1 MLSRLLSCNVE
12 QGPLTFM
19 AKGKSAG
26 RILVS
31 GASGLIGSGVEKA
44 AHEKGFEVQ
53 ILVRHH
59 HEVRG
64 GAIYWNPTE
73 TNQGVHPAALE
84 GLDAVIHLS
93 GANIARRW
101 TRDVREKIVASR
113 VRSTEVLCD
122 ALRKVRHRPP
132 VLLCASA
139 VGIYGDRGDEI
150 LTEDS
155 ATGTGF
161 LAETCQAW
169 EGAAKQACE
178 LGIRVVHLRLGV
190 VLSRRGGALGKML
203 PVFQL
208 GMGGRL
214 GNGRQWMSWISLRD
228 LLRAMWFLMES
239 QQLSG
244 AFNLTAPGA
253 ATNAEFTAAL
263 AHAVHRPAFFPVP
276 AGALRLAFGEMAGQ
290 TLLASQ
296 RAVPRRLQEAGF
308 TFEDAEIGAAL
319 GALL

>member
-1 MLSRLLSCNVE
+1 
-12 QGPLTFM
+12 M

-31 GASGLIGSGVEKA
+31 GASGLIGSGVQQA
-44 AHEKGFEVQ
+44 AHERGFEVQ
-53 ILVRHH
+53 TLVRRHR
-59 HEVRG
+59 EVRG
-64 GAIYWNPTE
+64 GAIYWNPTDAD
-73 TNQGVHPAALE
+73 QGVHPAALE
-84 GLDAVIHLS
+84 GFEAIIHLN

-101 TRDVREKIVASR
+101 TREYRQKIVASR
-113 VRSTEVLCD
+113 VRSTDVLCG

-139 VGIYGDRGDEI
+139 VGIYGNRGDEL

-155 ATGTGF
+155 ATGKGF
-161 LAETCQAW
+161 LAETCEAW
-169 EGAAKQACE
+169 EAAAKQASE
-178 LGIRVVHLRLGV
+178 LGIRVVLLRFGV
-190 VLSRRGGALGKML
+190 VLSRKAGALGKML

-214 GNGRQWMSWISLRD
+214 GNGRQWLSWISLRD
-228 LLRAMWFLMES
+228 LVRAMWFLMES

-244 AFNLTAPGA
+244 AFNLTAPRPV
-253 ATNAEFTAAL
+253 TNAEFTERL

-276 AGALRLAFGEMAGQ
+276 AGVLRLAFGEMAEQ
-290 TLLASQ
+290 TMLASQ
-296 RAVPRRLQEAGF
+296 RAVPKKLQEAGF